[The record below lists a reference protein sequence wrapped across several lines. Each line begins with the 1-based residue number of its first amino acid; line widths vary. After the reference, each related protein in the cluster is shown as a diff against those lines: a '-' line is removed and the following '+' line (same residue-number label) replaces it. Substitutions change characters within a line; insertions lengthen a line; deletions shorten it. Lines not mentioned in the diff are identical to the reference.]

1 MRSGAQTVLRAST
14 LDELAQLLVEIQ
26 ASRDYTRRI
35 PTEPNSS
42 LNSIIEPLNG
52 ILAEVEARNRE
63 LRARLEELT
72 DARDDAQTTTFLLRR
87 VKDELKPPTQAL
99 DAALLR
105 PETASEAKSQFLANM
120 SQKIRTQMNGIL
132 GMV

>member
-1 MRSGAQTVLRAST
+1 MLRASN
-14 LDELAQLLVEIQ
+14 LDELAHLLVEIQ

-35 PTEPNSS
+35 PTEPHSS

-87 VKDELKPPTQAL
+87 VKDELKA
-99 DAALLR
+99 
-105 PETASEAKSQFLANM
+105 
-120 SQKIRTQMNGIL
+120 RTQDL
-132 GMV
+132 